1 MIRYEMAPD
10 IESQLKRIAR
20 RLKMDHI
27 DLNRVK
33 GVRSYGST
41 SEGVIAR
48 CHALP
53 KVMQLA
59 LNTPAHYVIEILN
72 DPFNRLSKEEQI
84 KILIHELM
92 HIPETFGGGFRMHKD
107 HVTHRNVEK
116 LYKKLVG
123 EEKPTVRG
131 SRSKVQG
138 G

>member
-1 MIRYEMAPD
+1 MIRYEMAPE
-10 IESQLKRIAR
+10 IESKLKRITR
-20 RLKMDHI
+20 KLKMDHI

-41 SEGVIAR
+41 GKGIIAR

-59 LNTPAHYVIEILN
+59 LGIDAHYVIEILTEN
-72 DPFNRLSKEEQI
+72 YNRLSKEEQI

-107 HVTHRNVEK
+107 HVTRKNVEK
-116 LYKKLVG
+116 LYRKLVG
-123 EEKPTVRG
+123 E
-131 SRSKVQG
+131 
-138 G
+138 

>member
-1 MIRYEMAPD
+1 MIRYEFAPD
-10 IESQLKRIAR
+10 IESKLKRIAR

-41 SEGVIAR
+41 STGVIAR

-59 LNTPAHYVIEILN
+59 LDIQAHYVIEILN
-72 DPFNRLSKEEQI
+72 ESYDRLSKEEQI

-92 HIPETFGGGFRMHKD
+92 HIPETFGGGFRMHRD
-107 HVTHRNVEK
+107 HVTRKNVEK
-116 LYKKLVG
+116 LYKKLIG
-123 EEKPTVRG
+123 E
-131 SRSKVQG
+131 
-138 G
+138 